1 MLRGLG
7 FGLAALTIIVE
18 DFVWEAVRVLA
29 RSLGR
34 LALVRRLEAMLAS
47 ASPPLAL
54 VAFAVPVLLV
64 EPAKLLGF
72 ALLAQGRFLPGVAV
86 LAAAYGIGTVLLVRV
101 WSVCKPALL
110 TYRAIAW
117 SVDRLAWFRSAIHAW
132 LESVVLWRRLRALQ
146 VELLDAT
153 RRLARRFRDAVYRK

>member
-7 FGLAALTIIVE
+7 YGLAALTILIE

-34 LALVRRLEAMLAS
+34 LALVRRLEAKLAS

-54 VAFAVPVLLV
+54 IAFAIPVLLV

-72 ALLAQGRFLPGVAV
+72 ALLAQGRFLLALVV
-86 LAAAYGIGTVLLVRV
+86 LGAAYGIGTVLLVRV

-110 TYRAIAW
+110 TYRTIAW
-117 SVDRLAWFRSAIHAW
+117 LVDRLAWFRSAIHAW
-132 LESVVLWRRLRALQ
+132 LEGTALWRRLRDLRI
-146 VELLDAT
+146 ELLDAIGT
-153 RRLARRFRDAVYRK
+153 LIRTIRNAVYRK

>member
-1 MLRGLG
+1 V
-7 FGLAALTIIVE
+7 IVE

-86 LAAAYGIGTVLLVRV
+86 LAAAYGLGTVLLVRV
-101 WSVCKPALL
+101 WSVCRPALL
-110 TYRAIAW
+110 TYRTIAW

-132 LESVVLWRRLRALQ
+132 LEGIALWHRFRALQ
-146 VELLDAT
+146 IELLGAIRT
-153 RRLARRFRDAVYRK
+153 VVRAFRDAVYRK

>member
-29 RSLGR
+29 RSLSR

-86 LAAAYGIGTVLLVRV
+86 LAAAYGLGTVLLVRV
-101 WSVCKPALL
+101 WLSDYSKYLN
-110 TYRAIAW
+110 I
-117 SVDRLAWFRSAIHAW
+117 
-132 LESVVLWRRLRALQ
+132 
-146 VELLDAT
+146 T
-153 RRLARRFRDAVYRK
+153 RVYKQI